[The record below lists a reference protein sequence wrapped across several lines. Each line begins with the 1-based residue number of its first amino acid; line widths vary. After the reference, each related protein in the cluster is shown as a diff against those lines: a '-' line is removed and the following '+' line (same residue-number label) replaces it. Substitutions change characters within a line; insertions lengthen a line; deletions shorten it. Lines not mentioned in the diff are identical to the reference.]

1 MSILIWSDEEGVTDR
16 VEALTDGSSWS
27 DADGGRWPL
36 SLSSGCSPALVCQVV
51 PRKIGFP
58 GHREYGIGALTESGA
73 IYFSPGREQ
82 MAQRDGVKAII
93 QEEMQEAQRRMQTYR
108 AGRPPLDLHGKTA
121 IIVDDGIATGVT
133 MRAALVSAKKAG
145 ADRTLVAVPVGP
157 PDAEAEL
164 RAIADDVLI
173 LETPYPFQAVGLW
186 YQVRSKWTQSRH
198 AERNQRNELSRG
210 RRCSRV
216 RLHPALAADRLA
228 SHCCVLLGRSLLYA
242 MLRTGIRW
250 RSDWQAAQGRVK
262 FGGHLLL
269 AAAEL

>member
-1 MSILIWSDEEGVTDR
+1 M
-16 VEALTDGSSWS
+16 
-27 DADGGRWPL
+27 
-36 SLSSGCSPALVCQVV
+36 V

-82 MAQRDGVKAII
+82 MAQRDDVKAII
-93 QEEMQEAQRRMQTYR
+93 REEMEEAQRRMQTYR

-186 YQVRSKWTQSRH
+186 YEVRAKVQS
-198 AERNQRNELSRG
+198 AQWCWADEDSA
-210 RRCSRV
+210 
-216 RLHPALAADRLA
+216 RLLQ
-228 SHCCVLLGRSLLYA
+228 STS
-242 MLRTGIRW
+242 
-250 RSDWQAAQGRVK
+250 
-262 FGGHLLL
+262 
-269 AAAEL
+269 